1 MKFKILVLI
10 LYNLAWLSSNAQI
23 IEEEIEQNIEIFLEE
38 KENETELTDLI
49 EHYKD
54 KTYQKTNLNT
64 SSYQDLENFDFLK
77 PKEIQAILN
86 HRKKFGNFVS
96 IYELQAVEGLNL
108 EKIKILLPYVSV
120 EGSWFEFGS
129 KDKLTSHKNTQIIL
143 QTQRKIE
150 KAAGYLAQNDTT
162 KPKYLGDNFRHVM
175 RIKSQINPFI
185 KIGLNAEK
193 DAGEPFFNS
202 YNPKGFDFYTGYVQ
216 YQNKNGIVKQIILGD
231 YNAAFGQ
238 GLTFGS
244 GLAFGKGLNIYQ
256 IKRNQHGFRS
266 SNSLNEALYLRGIAV
281 NMAYKKINFH
291 TWFSKTK
298 LDAIERGFDTLA
310 NESIFGIQSTG
321 LHRTIAELESK
332 NKIDRQVIG
341 SNIQLNLNKIVLNYT
356 VLGSSVS
363 GKIQKPNE
371 LYHQFIPSSPFNF
384 RQGFSFQYA
393 YKNSLSFA
401 EVSMQNNNSISYMF
415 GTIWALGK
423 NLDLSFLHRSFAKN
437 ANYDLSNAISE
448 SSSMYGEKGNYIG
461 ISGKLNPN
469 LQFTSYLDV
478 FQYDWLK
485 YLTDAPS
492 VGSDYFLEVQYV
504 KRKYW
509 TLSLRY
515 KSKLNER
522 NIRSNLLTEPF
533 AEVTAHERSNI
544 RIHFTSQIDLFT
556 QLRLRAEWSRF
567 SSPWNMFNE
576 QKGYFA
582 YADLNRKIASTKI
595 YFRYAVFNINGF
607 DARIYS
613 FENDL
618 PYSFSVPFFSD
629 SGTRFYIQIKTQII
643 KNLELWVRYSQT
655 NFYDKEAIGSGNEKI
670 EGNKISEI
678 KAMCKY
684 SF

>member
-1 MKFKILVLI
+1 MNLKSFVYIVFC
-10 LYNLAWLSSNAQI
+10 LAWLPSNAQTI
-23 IEEEIEQNIEIFLEE
+23 DEEIEQNIEIFLEE

-54 KTYQKTNLNT
+54 KMYQKTNLNK
-64 SSYQDLENFDFLK
+64 SNYQDLEIFDFLK
-77 PKEIQAILN
+77 PKDIQAILN

-96 IYELQAVEGLNL
+96 IYELQAVEGLEL
-108 EKIKILLPYVSV
+108 EKVKLLFPYVSV
-120 EGSWFEFGS
+120 EGSWFEFGT
-129 KDKLTSHKNTQIIL
+129 KDKLSSQKNTQIML

-175 RIKSQINPFI
+175 RIKSQINPYI

-266 SNSLNEALYLRGIAV
+266 SNSLNEALYLRGLAV
-281 NMAYKKINFH
+281 NLVYKKINLH
-291 TWFSKTK
+291 TWYSKTK
-298 LDAIERGFDTLA
+298 VDAIERGFDTLA

-321 LHRTIAELESK
+321 LHRTIGELESK

-341 SNIQLNLNKIVLNYT
+341 SNLQLNLNKIVLNYT
-356 VLGSSVS
+356 ILNISVS
-363 GKIQKPNE
+363 GLIHKSNNLYQKFSP
-371 LYHQFIPSSPFNF
+371 LSPFNF
-384 RQGFSFQYA
+384 RQGLSFQYA

-401 EVSMQNNNSISYMF
+401 EVSIQNTNSVSYTF
-415 GTIWALGK
+415 GTLWALGK
-423 NLDLSFLHRSFAKN
+423 NLDVSFLHRSFSKN
-437 ANYDLSNAISE
+437 SNYDLSNAISE
-448 SSSMYGEKGNYIG
+448 SSSMSGEKGNYIG
-461 ISGKLNPN
+461 LSGKLNPN
-469 LQFTSYLDV
+469 LHFTSYMDI
-478 FQYDWLK
+478 FQYNWLK

-492 VGSDYFLEVQYV
+492 VGSDYFFEIQYI

-509 TLSLRY
+509 TLSFRY
-515 KSKLNER
+515 KTKLNER

-533 AEVTAHERSNI
+533 AEITPHERNNM
-544 RIHFTSQIDLFT
+544 RIHFTSNIDLYT
-556 QLRLRAEWSRF
+556 QIRLRVEWSSF
-567 SSPWNMFNE
+567 SSPIGIFE
-576 QKGYFA
+576 SQKGYFA
-582 YADLNRKIASTKI
+582 YADVNRKIANAKI
-595 YFRYAVFNINGF
+595 YFRYAVFHINGF

-629 SGTRFYIQIKTQII
+629 SGTRFYIQVKAQTI
-643 KNLELWVRYSQT
+643 KNLEVWIRYSQT
-655 NFYDKEAIGSGNEKI
+655 NFHNKEAIGSGNEKI
-670 EGNKISEI
+670 EGNKVSEI